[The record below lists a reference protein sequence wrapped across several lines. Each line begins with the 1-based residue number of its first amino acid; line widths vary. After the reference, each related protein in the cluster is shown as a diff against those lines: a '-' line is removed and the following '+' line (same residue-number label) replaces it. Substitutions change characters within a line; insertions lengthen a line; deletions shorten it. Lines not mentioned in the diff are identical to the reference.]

1 MPTKCEGRPDKRFMC
16 NRNKTKHSEKHSY
29 SLSLS
34 QFNFYLYSLLRFG
47 WLLARK
53 NRFILQKVCADFPLF
68 AYGICRMQI
77 CDGTFASFHIII
89 LFYFILFTAFIYL
102 FTLHSLKGTDK
113 RVPSSHSYM
122 PSLRAVTPP
131 RWSTVGQGR
140 VLLPFNNA
148 PQHCLSLWPWNLF
161 LMVF

>member
-1 MPTKCEGRPDKRFMC
+1 MPAKCEGRPDKRFMC
-16 NRNKTKHSEKHSY
+16 NRNKTKHSKKHSY

-53 NRFILQKVCADFPLF
+53 NRFILQKVCADFPYLHMVY
-68 AYGICRMQI
+68 AECKYATGLSHRSI
-77 CDGTFASFHIII
+77 S

-140 VLLPFNNA
+140 VLLPFNIA

-161 LMVF
+161 LMAF